1 MGWEEGIV
9 EGLPLSYTLSSALS
23 FQPRPVKLLHLFPR
37 LSDSD
42 FFFFLIFVGFLFF
55 WRKKI
60 VLICLKVKTES
71 IIFRSNHFLIIEL
84 RISIPFPDENAGTAP
99 AHHQGLKEDEGRR

>member
-42 FFFFLIFVGFLFF
+42 FFFFFNLCGFSFFLEEKDSIDLF
-55 WRKKI
+55 KGKDGKHY
-60 VLICLKVKTES
+60 LQE
-71 IIFRSNHFLIIEL
+71 
-84 RISIPFPDENAGTAP
+84 
-99 AHHQGLKEDEGRR
+99 

>member
-1 MGWEEGIV
+1 MGWDGGIV
-9 EGLPLSYTLSSALS
+9 EELPLSYTLSSALS

-42 FFFFLIFVGFLFF
+42 FFFLIFVGFLSF

-60 VLICLKVKTES
+60 VLICLIVKTES

-84 RISIPFPDENAGTAP
+84 RISIPFPD
-99 AHHQGLKEDEGRR
+99 